1 MAHLWNFS
9 ESGGWTPL
17 ALGSASFAIVDGQP
31 VRVSDLTSGATEP
44 PPLAI
49 RHVGDG
55 DNISWILITRPGAT
69 VRVNGVAAALGIVAL
84 ADRDEIRAV
93 DGSVLFFSN
102 ETLARVEPLPASV
115 VGGFCPRCKQR
126 IAADEPA
133 VRCPACG
140 LWHHESEAMPCWT
153 YGPHCAACSQE
164 TALDA
169 GFRWTPEEL

>member
-1 MAHLWNFS
+1 MAHLWTFS

-17 ALGSASFAIVDGQP
+17 SLGSASFAIVDGQP
-31 VRVSDLTSGATEP
+31 VRVSDLAAGATEP

-49 RHVGDG
+49 RHVGEG
-55 DNISWILITRPGAT
+55 DNICWILVTRPEAS
-69 VRVNGVAAALGIVAL
+69 VSVNGVAVALGITAL

-93 DGSVLFFSN
+93 GDSVLFFST

-115 VGGFCPRCKQR
+115 AGGFCPRCKQH

-140 LWHHESEAMPCWT
+140 LWHHESAAMPCWT

-164 TALDA
+164 TTLDA